1 MKKTNKQTKKTFK
14 QTITGDHPTKK
25 KKKGRMENHRI
36 NWNMRFKMAINN
48 HLSLITLNVNG
59 LNAPIKRHRVAEWIK
74 RQKPSICC
82 LQETH
87 LRTKDTYKLKMKG
100 WGKIFHTNRHDRKAG
115 VATLI
120 SDKIDFKTKDIKKDK
135 EGHYL
140 MIKGSIQGE
149 DVTIVNIYAPNT
161 GAPRYIQQIL
171 TDIKGDIDENT
182 IIVGDLNT
190 PLTSMDRSSRQK
202 TNKATEII
210 KETIEKLDLIDIF
223 RTLHPKK
230 AEYTFFSNAHGTF
243 SRIDH
248 ILGHKANL
256 NKFRSI
262 EIISSIF
269 SDQNAM
275 KLEINHGKRNEKKPT
290 TWRLNNVL
298 LKNQWVNEEIKKEI
312 KNYLETNDNEDTTS
326 QNLWDA
332 VKAVLR
338 GKFIAI
344 HAFLK
349 KEERSQIDNLTL
361 HLNKLEK
368 EHKRPKVSRRK
379 EIIKIKEEINKI
391 EIQKTIEKINETKSW
406 FFEKVNKIDKPLA
419 RLTKK
424 RRERTQITKIIN
436 EKGEI
441 TMDNAE
447 IQKTIREYFEQLYAN
462 KFDNLEE
469 MDNFLESY
477 SLPKLNQ
484 VETDQLNR
492 PITRNEIEDVIKT
505 LPTNKSPGPDGF
517 TGEFYQTYKEELV
530 PILLKLFQ
538 KVEEEG
544 ILPKTFYEATITLI
558 PKPERDNTKK
568 ENYRPIPLMNIDA
581 KILNKSLANRIQQ
594 HIKKIMHHDQ
604 VGFIPGSQG
613 WFNIRKSIN
622 IIHHINKR
630 KVKNHMNISIDAE
643 KTFDKVQHPFMIK
656 TLAKVGIEG
665 TFLNIIKAIYDKP
678 TANIIL
684 NGEKLKAFSLKSG
697 IRQGCPLSPLLFN
710 IVLEVLATA
719 IRQTKEIKGIHIGR
733 EEITLSLYADDMIL
747 YIENPKD
754 STQKLLELINKFS
767 KVAGYKINIQK
778 SVAFLYT
785 SNEILEKEY
794 KNTIPFKIAPHKIKY
809 LGIHLTKDVRTYML
823 RIIKL

>member
-1 MKKTNKQTKKTFK
+1 
-14 QTITGDHPTKK
+14 
-25 KKKGRMENHRI
+25 
-36 NWNMRFKMAINN
+36 MAINN
-48 HLSLITLNVNG
+48 HLSIITLNVNG
-59 LNAPIKRHRVAEWIK
+59 LNAPIKRHRMAEWIK

-87 LRTKDTYKLKMKG
+87 LRTKDTYRLKVKG
-100 WGKIFHTNRHDRKAG
+100 WGKVFHANRHDRKAG

-149 DVTIVNIYAPNT
+149 DVTIINIYAPNI

-202 TNKATEII
+202 TNKATEIL

-230 AEYTFFSNAHGTF
+230 SEYTFFSNAHGTF

-256 NKFRSI
+256 NKFRSV

-269 SDQNAM
+269 SDHNAM
-275 KLEINHGKRNEKKPT
+275 KLEINHGKSKEKKPT
-290 TWRLNNVL
+290 PWRLNNML

-332 VKAVLR
+332 AKAVLR

-344 HAFLK
+344 QAFLK

-361 HLNKLEK
+361 HLNELEK
-368 EHKRPKVSRRK
+368 EEQKSPKVSRRK

-391 EIQKTIEKINETKSW
+391 ETQKTIEKINKTKSW

-441 TMDNAE
+441 TMDTAE
-447 IQKTIREYFEQLYAN
+447 IQKTIREYYEQLYGN
-462 KFDNLEE
+462 KFDNLED
-469 MDNFLESY
+469 MDNFIESY

-484 VETDQLNR
+484 EETDQLNR
-492 PITRNEIEDVIKT
+492 PITRNEIEEVIKT

-517 TGEFYQTYKEELV
+517 AGEFYQTHKEELV

-544 ILPKTFYEATITLI
+544 ILPKTFYDVTITLI
-558 PKPERDNTKK
+558 PKPDRDTTKK
-568 ENYRPIPLMNIDA
+568 ENYHPISLMNIDA
-581 KILNKSLANRIQQ
+581 KILNKILANQIQQ
-594 HIKKIMHHDQ
+594 HIKNIVRHDQ
-604 VGFIPGSQG
+604 VGSYQV
-613 WFNIRKSIN
+613 
-622 IIHHINKR
+622 H
-630 KVKNHMNISIDAE
+630 
-643 KTFDKVQHPFMIK
+643 
-656 TLAKVGIEG
+656 KVGS
-665 TFLNIIKAIYDKP
+665 TY
-678 TANIIL
+678 AN
-684 NGEKLKAFSLKSG
+684 
-697 IRQGCPLSPLLFN
+697 Q
-710 IVLEVLATA
+710 
-719 IRQTKEIKGIHIGR
+719 
-733 EEITLSLYADDMIL
+733 
-747 YIENPKD
+747 
-754 STQKLLELINKFS
+754 STS
-767 KVAGYKINIQK
+767 
-778 SVAFLYT
+778 YT
-785 SNEILEKEY
+785 
-794 KNTIPFKIAPHKIKY
+794 T
-809 LGIHLTKDVRTYML
+809 
-823 RIIKL
+823 